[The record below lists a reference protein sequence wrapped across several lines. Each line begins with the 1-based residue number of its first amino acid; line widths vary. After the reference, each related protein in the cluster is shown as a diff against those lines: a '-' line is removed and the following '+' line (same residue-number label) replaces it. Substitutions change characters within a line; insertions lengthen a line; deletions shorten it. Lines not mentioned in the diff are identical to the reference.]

1 MHVRNTSTILVL
13 AAVLL
18 LAQTISV
25 VDAAHKS
32 ANDPDPKKVAEA
44 QDVADKKAKVE
55 KNDEKRKAFAAY
67 KDAFDAWKSAKDAY
81 KTAKK
86 SGVQTDIDA
95 KKVILDVAKIAKDE
109 ALKKYN
115 DTKNLN
121 DTDRL
126 KKQTNRSKQ

>member
-1 MHVRNTSTILVL
+1 MMHIRNTSLVLAL

-32 ANDPDPKKVAEA
+32 KTDIDKRKAAEA
-44 QDVADKKAKVE
+44 QDVSDKKSKVV

-67 KDAFDAWKSAKDAY
+67 KVAFDAWKTAKDSY

-95 KKVILDVAKIAKDE
+95 KKVLLDAAKITKDE
-109 ALKKYN
+109 ALRNYILEKEK
-115 DTKNLN
+115 
-121 DTDRL
+121 
-126 KKQTNRSKQ
+126 